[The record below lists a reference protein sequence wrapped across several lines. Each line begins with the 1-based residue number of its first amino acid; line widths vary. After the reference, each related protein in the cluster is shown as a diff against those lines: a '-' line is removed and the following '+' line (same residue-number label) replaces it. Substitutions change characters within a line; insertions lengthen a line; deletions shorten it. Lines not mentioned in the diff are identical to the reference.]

1 MQKFIYKKEDDQVH
15 LEMQDMDLT
24 QAAAEIGSITQ
35 EIYTALHRQ
44 DPSAAGFFKT
54 AIILSVMHPDST
66 VWKPK
71 EHGEDAVALC
81 IMGRKKP
88 E

>member
-1 MQKFIYKKEDDQVH
+1 MQKFIYKREDGQVH

-24 QAAAEIGSITQ
+24 RAAAECLEIIR

-44 DPSAAGFFKT
+44 DPSAADFFKT
-54 AIILSVMHPDST
+54 AIILSIMHPDAP

-71 EHGEDAVALC
+71 EHGEDAVAMC

>member
-1 MQKFIYKKEDDQVH
+1 MKKFIYKREDGQVH
-15 LEMQDMDLT
+15 LEMQNMDLT

-44 DPSAAGFFKT
+44 DPGAADFFKT
-54 AIILSVMHPDST
+54 ATIMSMVHPESPVWT
-66 VWKPK
+66 VKQ
-71 EHGEDAVALC
+71 HGEDAIALC
-81 IMGRKKP
+81 IMGKKP

>member
-1 MQKFIYKKEDDQVH
+1 MQKFIYKREDGQVH
-15 LEMQDMDLT
+15 LEMQDMELT
-24 QAAAEIGSITQ
+24 RAAAECGGIIQ

-44 DPSAAGFFKT
+44 DPSAADFFKT
-54 AIILSVMHPDST
+54 AIILSITHPDSL

-71 EHGEDAVALC
+71 EHSETAVALC